1 MGISVILDV
10 PGQPSHQKKGRSFAA
25 LSVSAEL
32 EIEDGNEFIMIGVMT
47 DGSGT
52 LWIDDLLVEQIPH

>member
-1 MGISVILDV
+1 MID
-10 PGQPSHQKKGRSFAA
+10 
-25 LSVSAEL
+25 
-32 EIEDGNEFIMIGVMT
+32 EFIMIGVMT